1 MRELGVKTVEL
12 KCKAHTMGQALCQ
25 AIFGVIACC
34 GHYLSR
40 KIMQIAVRLRHNDK
54 LGRITVPPTVAL
66 LRYHYDADSKRA
78 RQERVGT
85 IGFWTNE
92 LPKEILA
99 KLTAEE
105 QADWITFVRDRN
117 QQEKLALQ
125 RFYLRNTVR
134 TLAYASKALQAGEK
148 PAFASRARKAAQL
161 FLSALDDAGFGKDK
175 VARGRPKK
183 DREMDADF
191 LLLETPDEIEHW
203 ERWRELDEGLTKLPR
218 FSPIEVSPPKPN
230 FPAYP
235 EGDLVSHALGLAFV
249 ED

>member
-1 MRELGVKTVEL
+1 
-12 KCKAHTMGQALCQ
+12 
-25 AIFGVIACC
+25 
-34 GHYLSR
+34 
-40 KIMQIAVRLRHNDK
+40 MQIAVRLRHNDK

-66 LRYHYDADSKRA
+66 LRYHYDADTKRA

-85 IGFWTNE
+85 VGFWANE
-92 LPKEILA
+92 LPEEICA
-99 KLTAEE
+99 KLTVDEK
-105 QADWITFVRDRN
+105 ADWATFIRDRN
-117 QQEKLALQ
+117 QQEKMALQ

-148 PAFASRARKAAQL
+148 PEYASRARKAAQL

-191 LLLETPDEIEHW
+191 LLTETPEGLEQLEQWQEI
-203 ERWRELDEGLTKLPR
+203 DEGLAKLPR
-218 FSPIEVSPPKPN
+218 FSPDEGTPPKRN
-230 FPAYP
+230 FPPYP

-249 ED
+249 NDQQHGP